1 MRGKSIQELQVG
13 ERATF
18 TKTITEADV
27 TLYAGVTGDLNPAHI
42 NEEYARTTFFQTRIV
57 HGMLTAG
64 LISTVMGNRLPGPGT
79 IYVQQNLRFLAPVR
93 MGDTITAEVEV
104 SEITAEKNRVLLAT
118 RCVNQN
124 GETVLDGEALVSP
137 PKAT

>member
-1 MRGKSIQELQVG
+1 MEGSYFVG
-13 ERATF
+13 QTATLTHAF
-18 TKTITEADV
+18 SQADV
-27 TLYAGVTGDLNPAHI
+27 EAYAALSGDNNPVHVDA
-42 NEEYARTTFFQTRIV
+42 EYAAGTRFGRRIV